1 MPCTIMF
8 EIKFVLWVLLQRT
21 VVLPINF
28 DYNYRSGSP

>member
-1 MPCTIMF
+1 M
-8 EIKFVLWVLLQRT
+8 